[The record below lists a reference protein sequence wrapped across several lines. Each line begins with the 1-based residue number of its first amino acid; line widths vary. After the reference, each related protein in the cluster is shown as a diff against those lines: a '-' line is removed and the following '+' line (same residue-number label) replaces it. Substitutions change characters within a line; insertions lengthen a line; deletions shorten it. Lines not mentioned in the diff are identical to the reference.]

1 MESKPPLVSVIIPFF
16 NATDWLEET
25 IRSVL
30 AQDFRDFEI
39 ALVDDGST
47 DESTTIARY
56 FSDRYSNILYVE
68 HERHANQGV
77 ACSRNLGIGKTR
89 GEYIATLDADD
100 YWEPNKLAEQIAMM
114 EAHHNNLNEIVGTTK
129 RSIEAIPSAWLR
141 RNVLQPCEGGRLRRA
156 MYLATEV
163 WPTSMPSLRSSP

>member
-114 EAHHNNLNEIVGTTK
+114 EAHPELGMVCGAVRYWSSWAGGKDRIVQSGHVQTSSGYATGG
-129 RSIEAIPSAWLR
+129 IPCCLPA
-141 RNVLQPCEGGRLRRA
+141 RA
-156 MYLATEV
+156 
-163 WPTSMPSLRSSP
+163 S